1 MCIIEIAD
9 VVVDNTTGESRE
21 VIKITKYGVHLSNG
35 NNRKF
40 IRHKALQEGIQAFR
54 YGIIPN
60 E

>member
-21 VIKITKYGVHLSNG
+21 VVKITRAGVHLSNG
-35 NNRKF
+35 NNQKF
-40 IRHKALQEGIQAFR
+40 IRHKALQEGIQAFK